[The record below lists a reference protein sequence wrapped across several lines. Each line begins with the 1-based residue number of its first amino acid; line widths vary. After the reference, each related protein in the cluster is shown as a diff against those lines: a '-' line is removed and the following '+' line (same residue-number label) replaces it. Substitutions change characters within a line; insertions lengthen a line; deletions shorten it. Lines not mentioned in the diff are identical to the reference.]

1 MVEEEKHPRMPL
13 DGETVTYKQVGH
25 LAIRADISLPTGK
38 GPYPAIVF
46 IHGGALIMGSR
57 GWIEPIQRES
67 YLGDGLAVVS
77 IDYRLAPETK
87 LAAIISD
94 LDDAVAWVRGDG
106 GLRYRIDPRRV
117 AVVGHSAGGYLAL
130 LAGARAQ
137 PRLRAV
143 VAFYGYGDITGQWY
157 ARPDPFY
164 LGKPLVAEADA
175 RSGVSGAPVSN
186 MEGSDNDARYRFYL
200 YCRQQ
205 GLWPRNVVGYD
216 PALHPGAFSPY
227 CPVQLVTATHPP
239 TLLLHGDRDTDVPYE
254 QSVLMASAL
263 RAAGVSHELITI
275 ANGDHGFDHEMDRPE
290 VADAFGR
297 VRAFLRRHVTEPA
310 PHGRSTGAR
319 VAD

>member
-1 MVEEEKHPRMPL
+1 MAL
-13 DGETVTYKQVGH
+13 DIETVTYKRVAD
-25 LAIRADISLPTGK
+25 LAIRADLYLPAGE
-38 GPYPAIVF
+38 GLHPVIVF

-57 GWIEPIQRES
+57 GWIDPIQLES
-67 YLGDGLAVVS
+67 YLGDGFAVVS

-106 GLRYRIDPRRV
+106 SRRFRLDPRRV

-130 LAGARAQ
+130 LAGTRTQ
-137 PRLRAV
+137 PRLQAV
-143 VAFYGYGDITGQWY
+143 VSFYGYGDITGRWY
-157 ARPDPFY
+157 ACPDPFY

-175 RSGVSGAPVSN
+175 RAGVSGAPVSE
-186 MEGSDNDARYRFYL
+186 MHGSYNDARYRFYL

-205 GLWPRNVVGYD
+205 GLWPLHVVGYD
-216 PALHPGAFSPY
+216 PALHPAAFAPY

-263 RAAGVSHELITI
+263 QAAGVSHELITI
-275 ANGDHGFDHEMDRPE
+275 ANGDHGFDDEMDRPA
-290 VADAFGR
+290 VADAFRR
-297 VRAFLRRHVTEPA
+297 VRAFLGRHVSEP
-310 PHGRSTGAR
+310 RDR
-319 VAD
+319 ADGQASRP